1 MSFELIWRSA
11 VTLPKLIWWK
21 LRYSGRFESG
31 LVQSLDKG
39 FVLRISNGTA
49 ALGRETVTRR
59 NVSLRAEG
67 GDIRLGDKCFLNSNV
82 SITALNKIT
91 IGNGCQI
98 ANNVVIVDHDHDYK
112 NSLSGF
118 VSEPVTIG
126 NNVWIG
132 ANCVILKGSTIGD
145 NCVIAA
151 GSIVKGEVKPDTMY
165 YQRRECGSRKI

>member
-1 MSFELIWRSA
+1 MSFEIILRCI

-21 LRYSGRFESG
+21 LRYLSRFESG
-31 LVQSLDKG
+31 FIQSLDKG

-49 ALGRETVTRR
+49 ALGKETVARR

-67 GDIRLGDKCFLNSNV
+67 GNIKLGDKCFLNSNV
-82 SITALNKIT
+82 SITALDSIT

-112 NSLSGF
+112 RSLASF
-118 VSEPVTIG
+118 ISEPVTIG
-126 NNVWIG
+126 SNVWIG
-132 ANCVILKGSTIGD
+132 ANCVILKGSIIGD

-151 GSIVKGEVKPDTMY
+151 GSIVRGEVKSDTMY
-165 YQRRECGSRKI
+165 YQRRESGSIKI